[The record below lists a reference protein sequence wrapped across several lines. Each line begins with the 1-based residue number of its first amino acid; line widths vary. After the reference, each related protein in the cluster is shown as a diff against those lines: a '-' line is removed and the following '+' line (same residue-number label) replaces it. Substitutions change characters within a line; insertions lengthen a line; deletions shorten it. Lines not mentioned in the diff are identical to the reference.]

1 MSSRGVSEESGQ
13 PVVLGG
19 QRAERGQAAEPG
31 AGAHW
36 HSRVCCVCV
45 CVCVCLGDTLLSAE
59 LAQGNREKS
68 EPGFCQEEH
77 HPDALVSVGQE
88 GSGQVCPLP
97 QGLL

>member
-68 EPGFCQEEH
+68 EPGFCQEEQRVLMERKKGKSLELWKTV
-77 HPDALVSVGQE
+77 PATCDF
-88 GSGQVCPLP
+88 
-97 QGLL
+97 